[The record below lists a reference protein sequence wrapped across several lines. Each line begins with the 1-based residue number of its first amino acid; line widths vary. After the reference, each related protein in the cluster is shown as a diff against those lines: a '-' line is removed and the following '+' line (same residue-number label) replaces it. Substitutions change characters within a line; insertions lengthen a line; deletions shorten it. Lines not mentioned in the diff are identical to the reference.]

1 MEKILQGAKCFFWA
15 RKEGEVGRM
24 TVEGWRTRL
33 WMTEGALVEDCREIE
48 RDCEKLKGI
57 GRGRFIFEN
66 KAPFPGLF
74 HAFERI

>member
-1 MEKILQGAKCFFWA
+1 MEKTLQGAGCFFWA
-15 RKEGEVGRM
+15 KKESEVGRM

-33 WMTEGALVEDCREIE
+33 WTAEGALVEDRWEVE
-48 RDCEKLKGI
+48 RDREKLEGI
-57 GRGRFIFEN
+57 GRGRFIFKN